1 MELEELQ
8 SGIYWEQTKKGLS
21 LWTKSLVQGQCV
33 YGERLRENGT
43 YRQWVL
49 TKSKFA
55 AALAK
60 GLQNIQLKK
69 NDIVL
74 YLGASTGTTVSH
86 ISDIVGEKGMVF
98 AIEFSFQMMRNLVFL
113 AETRKN
119 IAPLLADANHLEQY
133 MPFVCEVD
141 FLYQDVAQKNQAE
154 IFLKNLQF
162 LKKGGQ
168 GLLCV
173 KARSIDITAQ
183 PRTIYA
189 QIRRQLEKEVKIIA
203 EKELDPFERDH
214 CVFLVEKK
222 E

>member
-1 MELEELQ
+1 MTLQELQ
-8 SGIYWEQTKKGLS
+8 QSIFIEKTAKS
-21 LWTKSLVQGQCV
+21 TMFWTKSLIPGQCV
-33 YGERLRENGT
+33 YGERLRDNGQ

-49 TKSKFA
+49 IKSKFA

-60 GLQNIQLKK
+60 GVQNIQLKK
-69 NDIVL
+69 GDIVL

-86 ISDIVGEKGMVF
+86 VSDIVGEKGMVF
-98 AIEFSFQMMRNLVFL
+98 AVEFSFQMMRNLVFL

-119 IAPLLADANHLEQY
+119 IAPILADANHPETY
-133 MPFVCEVD
+133 MPFVCEAD
-141 FLYQDVAQKNQAE
+141 FVYQDIAQKNQAE
-154 IFLKNLQF
+154 IFLKNLPF

-168 GLLCV
+168 ALLCV

-183 PRTIYA
+183 PKTIYA
-189 QIRRQLEKEVKIIA
+189 HVRRQLEKEVKIIA
-203 EKELDPFERDH
+203 EKELDPFEKDH